1 MVEQHR
7 PPTKLTASS
16 AGRSPAGC
24 SPAGR
29 SPAGRSSA
37 GRSSAES
44 RLTSRSI
51 RSFVVRNGRLTR
63 AQQHAVEALLPQ
75 YGIPYSETPINPASL
90 FNRDAPVWM
99 EIGFGNGDSL
109 LAMAKQNPD
118 VNLIGVETHTPGIGQ
133 ALMGIEAAQLSNVR
147 LIQYD
152 AMDVLQ
158 NMLVPR
164 TLAKV
169 LLFFPDPWRKKRHHK
184 RRIVQQEF
192 LNIVASRLQSE
203 GLLHCATD
211 WADYAEWMKRE
222 FSLNPAYTNTAGYG
236 KVAPRPNWRP
246 LTRFEQRGHRL
257 GHEVCDL
264 IFKVKPAGS

>member
-7 PPTKLTASS
+7 PPTVNTPSASGAASS
-16 AGRSPAGC
+16 GATAP
-24 SPAGR
+24 
-29 SPAGRSSA
+29 
-37 GRSSAES
+37 

-51 RSFVVRNGRLTR
+51 RSFVVRNGRLTS
-63 AQQHAVEALLPQ
+63 AQQLAVESLLPQ
-75 YGIPYSETPINPASL
+75 YGIPYSETPINLASV
-90 FNRDAPVWM
+90 FNREAPVWM
-99 EIGFGNGDSL
+99 EIGFGNGDAL

-118 VNLIGVETHTPGIGQ
+118 INLIGVEIHTPGIGQ
-133 ALMGIEAAQLSNVR
+133 ALMGIEAGQLSNVR
-147 LIQYD
+147 LIQHD

-158 NMLVPR
+158 NMLAAES
-164 TLAKV
+164 LAKV

-192 LNIVASRLQSE
+192 LNTVASRLQAE

-211 WADYAEWMKRE
+211 WADYAQWMKHE
-222 FSLNPAYTNTAGYG
+222 FSVNESYTNTVGIG
-236 KVAPRPNWRP
+236 QEAPRPDWRP

-264 IFKVKPAGS
+264 IFKFNQSGS

>member
-7 PPTKLTASS
+7 PPTLDTSTE
-16 AGRSPAGC
+16 RSIEP
-24 SPAGR
+24 
-29 SPAGRSSA
+29 
-37 GRSSAES
+37 

-63 AQQHAVEALLPQ
+63 AQQQAVEAHLPE
-75 YGIPYSETPINPASL
+75 YGIPYSETPLNLSAL

-99 EIGFGNGDSL
+99 EIGFGNGDAL

-118 VNLIGVETHTPGIGQ
+118 VNLIGVEIHTPGIGQ

-147 LIQYD
+147 LIQHD

-158 NMLVPR
+158 NMIAQAS
-164 TLAKV
+164 LAKV

-192 LNIVASRLQSE
+192 LNTVASRLLNE
-203 GLLHCATD
+203 GVLHCATD
-211 WADYAEWMKRE
+211 WADYAQWMKHE
-222 FSLNPAYTNTAGYG
+222 FSINPAFINTAGTG
-236 KVAPRPNWRP
+236 NEAVRPDWRP

-264 IFKVKPAGS
+264 IFKLREAGS